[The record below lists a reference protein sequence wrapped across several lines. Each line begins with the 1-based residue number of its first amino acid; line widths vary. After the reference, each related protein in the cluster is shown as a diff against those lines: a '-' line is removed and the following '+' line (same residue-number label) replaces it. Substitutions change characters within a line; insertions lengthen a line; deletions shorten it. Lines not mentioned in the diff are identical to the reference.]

1 MRVRL
6 TLFEGK
12 GKRKGS
18 RGKGTGKG
26 VKPSGGPPA
35 IADAPVAAGA
45 GVAGATVDT
54 PMPMLAEAKKMMTVL
69 VKKAGEAQ
77 QLSIQV
83 ATFDGHSSI
92 VTQMKNCAVSLEQQY
107 SALAPLVK
115 RKESSDE
122 VTRIMP
128 PT

>member
-12 GKRKGS
+12 GKGKGS
-18 RGKGTGKG
+18 RGKSKGKG
-26 VKPSGGPPA
+26 NKSSGGPPE
-35 IADAPVAAGA
+35 IADAPGAAGA
-45 GVAGATVDT
+45 GLEGATVET
-54 PMPMLAEAKKMMTVL
+54 PMPIHAVAKKMMTVL

-83 ATFDGHSSI
+83 ATLDGHSSI

-122 VTRIMP
+122 VTRSMP